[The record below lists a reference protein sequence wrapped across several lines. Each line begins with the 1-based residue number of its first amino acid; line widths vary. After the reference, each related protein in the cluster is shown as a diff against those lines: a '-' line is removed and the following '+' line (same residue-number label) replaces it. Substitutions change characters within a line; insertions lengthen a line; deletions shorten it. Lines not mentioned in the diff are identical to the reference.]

1 MKVTCLTGF
10 NFDYP
15 EYAERSLC
23 TEKTS
28 GKSTMAAKRKGGL
41 KLNAI
46 CAKLSRQVVYD
57 GSSQNAE
64 GDSDLVDNSERGS
77 LHYDEG
83 DRPESDFP
91 EGLTLTQSL
100 EEDQKRR
107 EAIEKWVNGEY
118 GEDPQ
123 CLEGVE
129 HRVLKPNHGED
140 GPPEGVYMVQPKG
153 CSDEE
158 DNAEEADTMPGSHE
172 GSYHEDSEG
181 SPRKDDSYQPTT
193 EAPPRPAPFT
203 PPGES
208 SALRDYAANTMNEF
222 LNMFGYDDQQVRDEL
237 AKKISFEKLKAATS
251 DPSSL
256 SSEEATR
263 RARFSKYEE
272 YIRKLKAGET
282 LPWPVHTKP
291 EVLNSKMTLTPEKS
305 AALIQPTLTAGSE
318 GQIFPPGMDHK
329 QSSLNP
335 APTNQ
340 SHIQNLASRASKYDY
355 FIQKLKMGESLREQN
370 GNSYKRPSKYDL
382 ENVKFLHLFKPGEG
396 NPDMGGAIAFKTGK
410 VGRPSKYDIRNI
422 QKLIPGKVDPPVL
435 PSVLPGTAGTPG
447 PPVINT
453 AAPAGVVGPPGLPMD
468 QEGHLGFNTDFMK
481 SSFSK
486 TDSITTGTVSSVKNG
501 LPPEKPATED
511 VNVYQKYIARF
522 SGSQHCGHVHC
533 AYQYR
538 EHYHCMDPEC
548 NYQRFTSKQD
558 VIRHYNMHKKR
569 DNSLQHGF
577 MRFSPLD
584 DCSVYYHGC
593 HLNGKSTHYHCM
605 QVACNKVYTSTS
617 DVMTHENF
625 HKKNAQLINDGFQR
639 FRAVEDCGTVGCQFY
654 AQKTTHFHC
663 RRPGCTFTFKN
674 KCDIEKHKSYHIKDD
689 AYAKD
694 GFKKFYKYEEC
705 KYEGCVYSKATNHFH
720 CIRQG
725 CGFTFTSTSQMTSH
739 KRKHERRHIRSS
751 GVLGLTSSFLLP
763 KEEQDESSNDD
774 LMDYSAIS
782 SKNSSLSAS
791 PTTQQ
796 SSTIPHLLPT
806 PTTTMC
812 SSQSVKP
819 TAALPPASRISTL
832 LSQAL
837 PSNVPMA
844 LALSNSALAGAS
856 NPFFPLIPRMP
867 MPLPPSAAGLI
878 SAATSVAHSMPNDSL
893 PQTSTPTGDLAAA
906 TVASTPT
913 SFAASSIM
921 EKMSA
926 SKGLISPM
934 MARLAAAALKPSGN
948 PDAGMGQAGQFN
960 PVEVKQEPAD
970 GASAASQE
978 SIQEHSLDL
987 SKKDHSAES
996 NGHPAPGN
1004 TSLLSSLMNK
1014 MNPGFFNALDLK
1026 SELEGAQ
1033 AADGSDAAQY
1043 LCRVMKRSSPEKPT
1057 ELWKTYL
1064 RRYDIDDFCEAH
1076 CDFLHKI
1083 HFHCLVEDCGAL
1095 FSTVDG
1101 AIKHANFH
1109 FRANLKVKLEPP
1121 FNESKESNDS
1131 GPNQMPAP
1139 ISMAKTPPVEVPS
1152 LAVSGGYSSS
1162 PSFQAWKQLAGSIP
1176 QLPAS
1181 MPSMPATSPLATT
1194 SLENAK
1200 PQVKPGFLQFQD
1212 NDPCLATDCK
1222 YSNKFHFHCLF
1233 GNCKYVCKTSG
1244 KAESHC
1250 LDHIN
1255 PNNNLVNVRDQ
1266 FSYYS
1271 LQCLCPNQH
1280 CEFRMRGHYHCL
1292 RPGCYFV
1299 TNITTKLP
1307 WHIKKHEKA
1316 ERRAANGFKYF
1327 TKREECGRHGCK
1339 YNQVNSHF
1347 HCIREGCQFSFLLK
1361 HQMTS
1366 HARKHMRRMLGK
1378 NFDRVPSQVVS
1389 HAHQPEEMQRMASL
1403 ASSGM
1408 VGSHHNMNPNFSNM
1422 MEDNDDYMDYT
1433 AGGSPLGLSSESS
1446 NQDRS
1451 CTSTPVGN
1459 DSSPAGPGCQVPA
1472 PATTTSA
1479 DSPPSQ
1485 SAPPPPPPS
1494 LPPPHQPALQ
1504 SQPPSLSSALL
1515 RPPLPSLPYLL
1526 SPSCLSYSLLS
1537 ASLGATRSVVM
1548 PTNTPAFSPI
1558 IPTSSSVK
1566 NDVPIV
1572 QDAAGNTISI
1582 PTATGAKK
1590 RFWIIEDMSPFGKRR
1605 KTASSRKMLDE
1616 GMMLEGFRRYDL
1628 YEDCKDTACQFSLKV
1643 THYHCTRENCGY
1655 KFCGRTHMYKHAQH
1669 HDRVDNLVLDDFK
1682 RFKSSLCCNFPDC
1695 QFSGNSTHFH
1705 CLRCGFRCT
1714 DSTKVTAHRKH
1725 HGKQDVISAAGFCQ
1739 FSSSVDCEV
1748 ADCKYK
1754 LKCSHFH
1761 CTYPECKHTVVGMS
1775 QMDSHKR
1782 KHEKQERGELPS
1794 VSPNQDGNHHHHHH
1808 HHHHHAGLAIPSMP
1822 MNLPPNSPGTPGL
1835 THNNM
1840 TMYLPSTG
1848 AVNEYEHPGS
1858 AVNLDSSLNLGTDT
1872 NSSLFFLKNAAGLG
1886 LSDSMDLSKKMHREP
1901 LSLAPGSGPIA
1912 SMGLS
1917 NPQDDTTGTSGDLE
1931 DDLSPEEE
1939 PIAEDDDDDDD
1950 EEEDE
1955 AEEDMNTDSYEDSMP
1970 EPEVDKDNGESFDA
1984 SMNHAETSQLDK
1996 EDPEAE
2002 P

>member
-1 MKVTCLTGF
+1 STMDLLSPQGFARKPAVCPWHLTGYF
-10 NFDYP
+10 FCFP
-15 EYAERSLC
+15 SRPTAERSLC
-23 TEKTS
+23 TETTS
-28 GKSTMAAKRKGGL
+28 GKPKMAAKRKGGL

-46 CAKLSRQVVYD
+46 CAKLSRQVVFD
-57 GSSQNAE
+57 SSSQNAE
-64 GDSDLVDNSERGS
+64 GEQSVAENSERGS
-77 LHYDEG
+77 SHYDDSETNF
-83 DRPESDFP
+83 RES
-91 EGLTLTQSL
+91 LSLSQSL

-118 GEDPQ
+118 GDEPPAHEGGDEQEHELQDADDEDA
-123 CLEGVE
+123 
-129 HRVLKPNHGED
+129 
-140 GPPEGVYMVQPKG
+140 PPEGVYMVQPKG

-158 DNAEEADTMPGSHE
+158 DNNGEEVVPIKYDFSTVSG
-172 GSYHEDSEG
+172 
-181 SPRKDDSYQPTT
+181 
-193 EAPPRPAPFT
+193 EA
-203 PPGES
+203 

-222 LNMFGYDDQQVRDEL
+222 LGMFGYDDHHMRDEL
-237 AKKISFEKLKAATS
+237 NKKLSFEKLKAATS

-256 SSEEATR
+256 SSEEASR

-282 LPWPVHTKP
+282 LPWPMHASPPKP
-291 EVLNSKMTLTPEKS
+291 DDLNSKVSQDKS
-305 AALIQPTLTAGSE
+305 PTMLQTSGGLPTAE
-318 GQIFPPGMDHK
+318 PQIYPTGLDHK
-329 QSSLNP
+329 QQGG
-335 APTNQ
+335 AP
-340 SHIQNLASRASKYDY
+340 LASAQPSNSSHLQSMATRASKYDF
-355 FIQKLKMGESLREQN
+355 FIQKLKMGESIQPN
-370 GNSYKRPSKYDL
+370 GNAFKRPSKYDL
-382 ENVKFLHLFKPGEG
+382 ENVKFLNLFKPGDG
-396 NPDMGGAIAFKTGK
+396 SPDMGGAIAFKTGK
-410 VGRPSKYDIRNI
+410 GGRPSKYDIRTM
-422 QKLIPGKVDPPVL
+422 QKLMPGNPEGSLMPNIL
-435 PSVLPGTAGTPG
+435 ATAPGNPGAPGT
-447 PPVINT
+447 
-453 AAPAGVVGPPGLPMD
+453 
-468 QEGHLGFNTDFMK
+468 GHISFTTSDYLK

-486 TDSITTGTVSSVKNG
+486 TDSITTGTVSSIKNG
-501 LPPEKPATED
+501 LPPDKPASDD
-511 VNVYQKYIARF
+511 VNLYQKYIARF

-605 QVACNKVYTSTS
+605 QVGCSKVYTSTS

-639 FRAVEDCGTVGCQFY
+639 FRATEDCGTVGCQFY
-654 AQKTTHFHC
+654 GQKTTHFHC

-694 GFKKFYKYEEC
+694 GFKKYYKYEEC

-720 CIRQG
+720 CIRSG

-751 GVLGLTSSFLLP
+751 GVMGLSSTFLAP
-763 KEEQDESSNDD
+763 KDEPEESSNDD
-774 LMDYSAIS
+774 LMDFSAIS

-796 SSTIPHLLPT
+796 STTVSHLMAT
-806 PTTTMC
+806 PTTVV
-812 SSQSVKP
+812 SSSSVGLTLKP
-819 TAALPPASRISTL
+819 TPALPSVGQRMSSL

-837 PSNVPMA
+837 PSNMPVA
-844 LALSNSALAGAS
+844 LSLSNSNMAAS
-856 NPFFPLIPRMP
+856 SPFYPLIPR
-867 MPLPPSAAGLI
+867 LPVQPPPHAAGLL
-878 SAATSVAHSMPNDSL
+878 SAVSSGGHSMATDSL
-893 PQTSTPTGDLAAA
+893 TQGCSTAGADGAM
-906 TVASTPT
+906 ASTPT
-913 SFAASSIM
+913 SFSTSSIM
-921 EKMSA
+921 EKISA

-934 MARLAAAALKPSGN
+934 MARLAAAALKPSNG
-948 PDAGMGQAGQFN
+948 PDAGSGQPVPVSQFHLAQ
-960 PVEVKQEPAD
+960 VKQEPAEANS
-970 GASAASQE
+970 GASQDST
-978 SIQEHSLDL
+978 QEHSLDL
-987 SKKDHSAES
+987 SKKDTSNES
-996 NGHPAPGN
+996 NGHAVPGN
-1004 TSLLSSLMNK
+1004 ASLLSSLMNK
-1014 MNPGFFNALDLK
+1014 MAQVNPALFNAMHLK
-1026 SELEGAQ
+1026 TELEGGQ
-1033 AADGSDAAQY
+1033 AGENPEVAQY
-1043 LCRVMKRSSPEKPT
+1043 LSQVLKRPQLDKPS
-1057 ELWKTYL
+1057 EIWRTYL
-1064 RRYDIDDFCEAH
+1064 RS
-1076 CDFLHKI
+1076 
-1083 HFHCLVEDCGAL
+1083 FHL
-1095 FSTVDG
+1095 
-1101 AIKHANFH
+1101 
-1109 FRANLKVKLEPP
+1109 RATLKVKSEPP
-1121 FNESKESNDS
+1121 FSEGKVS
-1131 GPNQMPAP
+1131 GEGGPLRPAAP
-1139 ISMAKTPPVEVPS
+1139 VSMANNPS
-1152 LAVSGGYSSS
+1152 VDVTHIPSSGGYSSPP
-1162 PSFQAWKQLAGSIP
+1162 PSLLAWKQLTGSIP
-1176 QLPAS
+1176 QMPAS
-1181 MPSMPATSPLATT
+1181 MPNLPANSPLATT

-1200 PQVKPGFLQFQD
+1200 PQVKPGFLQFQE

-1327 TKREECGRHGCK
+1327 TKREECGRLGCK

-1378 NFDRVPSQVVS
+1378 NFDRVPSQVLTDS
-1389 HAHQPEEMQRMASL
+1389 EA
-1403 ASSGM
+1403 
-1408 VGSHHNMNPNFSNM
+1408 
-1422 MEDNDDYMDYT
+1422 DDYVDYMGG
-1433 AGGSPLGLSSESS
+1433 GGSPLGISSESS

-1451 CTSTPVGN
+1451 CTSTPVGH
-1459 DSSPAGPGCQVPA
+1459 DGSP
-1472 PATTTSA
+1472 
-1479 DSPPSQ
+1479 
-1485 SAPPPPPPS
+1485 
-1494 LPPPHQPALQ
+1494 
-1504 SQPPSLSSALL
+1504 
-1515 RPPLPSLPYLL
+1515 
-1526 SPSCLSYSLLS
+1526 
-1537 ASLGATRSVVM
+1537 
-1548 PTNTPAFSPI
+1548 
-1558 IPTSSSVK
+1558 
-1566 NDVPIV
+1566 
-1572 QDAAGNTISI
+1572 AGNTISI
-1582 PTATGAKK
+1582 PTAAGAKK

-1628 YEDCKDTACQFSLKV
+1628 YENCKDSGCQFSLKV

-1682 RFKSSLCCNFPDC
+1682 RFKSTLSCNFLDC

-1748 ADCKYK
+1748 PDCKYK

-1761 CTYPECKHTVVGMS
+1761 CTFPECKHTVVGMS

-1794 VSPNQDGNHHHHHH
+1794 VSP
-1808 HHHHHAGLAIPSMP
+1808 
-1822 MNLPPNSPGTPGL
+1822 
-1835 THNNM
+1835 
-1840 TMYLPSTG
+1840 
-1848 AVNEYEHPGS
+1848 
-1858 AVNLDSSLNLGTDT
+1858 
-1872 NSSLFFLKNAAGLG
+1872 K
-1886 LSDSMDLSKKMHREP
+1886 
-1901 LSLAPGSGPIA
+1901 
-1912 SMGLS
+1912 
-1917 NPQDDTTGTSGDLE
+1917 
-1931 DDLSPEEE
+1931 
-1939 PIAEDDDDDDD
+1939 
-1950 EEEDE
+1950 
-1955 AEEDMNTDSYEDSMP
+1955 
-1970 EPEVDKDNGESFDA
+1970 
-1984 SMNHAETSQLDK
+1984 
-1996 EDPEAE
+1996 PEAGIMMCVDGF
-2002 P
+2002 PPAIV

>member
-1 MKVTCLTGF
+1 FSLFFFFPTT
-10 NFDYP
+10 
-15 EYAERSLC
+15 SLC
-23 TEKTS
+23 TETTS
-28 GKSTMAAKRKGGL
+28 GKPKMAAKRKGGL

-46 CAKLSRQVVYD
+46 CAKLSRQVVFD
-57 GSSQNAE
+57 SSSQNAE
-64 GDSDLVDNSERGS
+64 GDQSVADNSERGS
-77 LHYDEG
+77 SHYDDNETNF
-83 DRPESDFP
+83 PES
-91 EGLTLTQSL
+91 LSLNQSL

-118 GEDPQ
+118 GDEPPAPDDDQ
-123 CLEGVE
+123 EQE
-129 HRVLKPNHGED
+129 LKVSNDED

-158 DNAEEADTMPGSHE
+158 DNGEEAEPAAGSQD
-172 GSYHEDSEG
+172 GSYPEDKEAEDRPS
-181 SPRKDDSYQPTT
+181 KDDIFSCCLCAG
-193 EAPPRPAPFT
+193 EA
-203 PPGES
+203 

-222 LNMFGYDDQQVRDEL
+222 LGMFGYDDQQVRDEL
-237 AKKISFEKLKAATS
+237 TKKISFEKLKAATS

-256 SSEEATR
+256 SSEEASR

-282 LPWPVHTKP
+282 LPWPMHASPPKP
-291 EVLNSKMTLTPEKS
+291 DDLNSKLAQDKS
-305 AALIQPTLTAGSE
+305 ATILQTSGCLPGAEA
-318 GQIFPPGMDHK
+318 QIYPSSLDHK
-329 QSSLNP
+329 QPVAPQLGNSQPANP
-335 APTNQ
+335 
-340 SHIQNLASRASKYDY
+340 SHMQNMARASKYDF
-355 FIQKLKMGESLREQN
+355 FIQKLKMGESLQQQN
-370 GNSYKRPSKYDL
+370 GNAYKRPSKYDL
-382 ENVKFLHLFKPGEG
+382 ENIKFLLPFKPGEG
-396 NPDMGGAIAFKTGK
+396 NPDMGGSIAFKTGK
-410 VGRPSKYDIRNI
+410 VGRPSKYDIRTI
-422 QKLIPGKVDPPVL
+422 PKLMPGNPEASLV
-435 PSVLPGTAGTPG
+435 PSVLPTPPG
-447 PPVINT
+447 NP
-453 AAPAGVVGPPGLPMD
+453 AAPGVPAVGAPGASIA
-468 QEGHLGFNTDFMK
+468 FNASDYLK

-501 LPPEKPATED
+501 LPPDKPASD
-511 VNVYQKYIARF
+511 DINLYQKYIARF

-538 EHYHCMDPEC
+538 EHYHCMDPDC

-605 QVACNKVYTSTS
+605 QVGCSKVYTSTS

-639 FRAVEDCGTVGCQFY
+639 FRATEDCGTVGCQFY
-654 AQKTTHFHC
+654 GQKTTHFHC

-720 CIRQG
+720 CIRSG

-751 GVLGLTSSFLLP
+751 GVMGLSSTYLAP
-763 KEEQDESSNDD
+763 KDEPEESSNDD
-774 LMDYSAIS
+774 LMDFSAIS

-796 SSTIPHLLPT
+796 STTVPHLLST
-806 PTTTMC
+806 PTTAV
-812 SSQSVKP
+812 SSSSTSGHGLKP
-819 TAALPPASRISTL
+819 TPSLPSAGQRMSTL
-832 LSQAL
+832 LSQTL
-837 PSNVPMA
+837 PSNIPVA
-844 LALSNSALAGAS
+844 LALSNSTLATS
-856 NPFFPLIPRMP
+856 NPFFPLMSRL
-867 MPLPPSAAGLI
+867 PLQPPPQAAGLI
-878 SAATSVAHSMPNDSL
+878 SAVSSGAHSMPTDSL
-893 PQTSTPTGDLAAA
+893 TQGCSTVGADGAMP
-906 TVASTPT
+906 STPT
-913 SFAASSIM
+913 SFATSSIM
-921 EKMSA
+921 EKISA

-934 MARLAAAALKPSGN
+934 MARLAAAALKPSCS
-948 PDAGMGQAGQFN
+948 PDIGHN
-960 PVEVKQEPAD
+960 
-970 GASAASQE
+970 
-978 SIQEHSLDL
+978 
-987 SKKDHSAES
+987 ES
-996 NGHPAPGN
+996 NGHPVPGN

-1014 MNPGFFNALDLK
+1014 MSQVNPALFNAMNLKTELEAGEGGDTSEAAHYLSKVLKRPLAEKATEIWRTYLRSFHLRATLKVK
-1026 SELEGAQ
+1026 SEPSFGEGKDSGEGAQ
-1033 AADGSDAAQY
+1033 LQP
-1043 LCRVMKRSSPEKPT
+1043 V
-1057 ELWKTYL
+1057 
-1064 RRYDIDDFCEAH
+1064 
-1076 CDFLHKI
+1076 
-1083 HFHCLVEDCGAL
+1083 
-1095 FSTVDG
+1095 
-1101 AIKHANFH
+1101 
-1109 FRANLKVKLEPP
+1109 
-1121 FNESKESNDS
+1121 
-1131 GPNQMPAP
+1131 AP
-1139 ISMAKTPPVEVPS
+1139 VSMANNPS
-1152 LAVSGGYSSS
+1152 MDVAHLSSSGGYSSPP
-1162 PSFQAWKQLAGSIP
+1162 PSLLAWKQLTGSIP
-1176 QLPAS
+1176 QMPAS
-1181 MPSMPATSPLATT
+1181 MPNLPSSSPLATT

-1200 PQVKPGFLQFQD
+1200 PQVKPGFLQFQE

-1292 RPGCYFV
+1292 RPGCFFV

-1327 TKREECGRHGCK
+1327 TKREECGRLGCK

-1378 NFDRVPSQVVS
+1378 NFDRVPSQ
-1389 HAHQPEEMQRMASL
+1389 PGI
-1403 ASSGM
+1403 SS
-1408 VGSHHNMNPNFSNM
+1408 NFSNITD
-1422 MEDNDDYMDYT
+1422 ENDDYMEYMGE
-1433 AGGSPLGLSSESS
+1433 GGSPLGLSSESS

-1451 CTSTPVGN
+1451 CTSTPVGI
-1459 DSSPAGPGCQVPA
+1459 DSSP
-1472 PATTTSA
+1472 
-1479 DSPPSQ
+1479 
-1485 SAPPPPPPS
+1485 
-1494 LPPPHQPALQ
+1494 
-1504 SQPPSLSSALL
+1504 
-1515 RPPLPSLPYLL
+1515 
-1526 SPSCLSYSLLS
+1526 
-1537 ASLGATRSVVM
+1537 
-1548 PTNTPAFSPI
+1548 
-1558 IPTSSSVK
+1558 
-1566 NDVPIV
+1566 
-1572 QDAAGNTISI
+1572 AGNTISI

-1616 GMMLEGFRRYDL
+1616 GMMLDGFRRYDL
-1628 YEDCKDTACQFSLKV
+1628 YENCKDSSCQFSLKV

-1682 RFKSSLCCNFPDC
+1682 RFKSSLSCNFPDC

-1748 ADCKYK
+1748 PDCKYK

-1761 CTYPECKHTVVGMS
+1761 CTFPECKHTVVGMS

-1782 KHEKQERGELPS
+1782 KHEKQERGEIPS
-1794 VSPNQDGNHHHHHH
+1794 VSPKFVYP
-1808 HHHHHAGLAIPSMP
+1808 GLAACLFP
-1822 MNLPPNSPGTPGL
+1822 NPP
-1835 THNNM
+1835 
-1840 TMYLPSTG
+1840 
-1848 AVNEYEHPGS
+1848 AIDNEGE
-1858 AVNLDSSLNLGTDT
+1858 LGE
-1872 NSSLFFLKNAAGLG
+1872 KN
-1886 LSDSMDLSKKMHREP
+1886 
-1901 LSLAPGSGPIA
+1901 
-1912 SMGLS
+1912 
-1917 NPQDDTTGTSGDLE
+1917 TS
-1931 DDLSPEEE
+1931 
-1939 PIAEDDDDDDD
+1939 
-1950 EEEDE
+1950 
-1955 AEEDMNTDSYEDSMP
+1955 
-1970 EPEVDKDNGESFDA
+1970 
-1984 SMNHAETSQLDK
+1984 
-1996 EDPEAE
+1996 
-2002 P
+2002 

>member
-1 MKVTCLTGF
+1 
-10 NFDYP
+10 
-15 EYAERSLC
+15 
-23 TEKTS
+23 
-28 GKSTMAAKRKGGL
+28 MAAKRKGGL

-57 GSSQNAE
+57 SSSQNAE
-64 GDSDLVDNSERGS
+64 GDQSVAENSERGS
-77 LHYDEG
+77 SHYDDNETSF
-83 DRPESDFP
+83 PES
-91 EGLTLTQSL
+91 LSLSQSL

-118 GEDPQ
+118 GEEPPLAD
-123 CLEGVE
+123 CEDEEAAHKVS
-129 HRVLKPNHGED
+129 NDED

-153 CSDEE
+153 CSDDE
-158 DNAEEADTMPGSHE
+158 DNAEEAEQHTGSQD
-172 GSYHEDSEG
+172 GSYHDDKDTEDRPSKDKAYMQASEG
-181 SPRKDDSYQPTT
+181 QS
-193 EAPPRPAPFT
+193 RPVPFSA
-203 PPGES
+203 PGES
-208 SALRDYAANTMNEF
+208 SVLRDYAANTMNEF
-222 LNMFGYDDQQVRDEL
+222 LGMFGYDDQQVRDEL
-237 AKKISFEKLKAATS
+237 TKKISFEKLKASTS

-256 SSEEATR
+256 SSEEASR

-282 LPWPVHTKP
+282 LPWPMHVSPPKP
-291 EVLNSKMTLTPEKS
+291 KPDDLNAKLAQDKSTVLHQSSGSL
-305 AALIQPTLTAGSE
+305 AGAE
-318 GQIFPPGMDHK
+318 APIFPSSRDHK
-329 QSSLNP
+329 SPGGPQLGSTQPANP
-335 APTNQ
+335 SHHLPNMAPRT
-340 SHIQNLASRASKYDY
+340 SKYDF
-355 FIQKLKMGESLREQN
+355 FIQKLKRGESLQQQN
-370 GNSYKRPSKYDL
+370 GNAYKRPSKYDL

-396 NPDMGGAIAFKTGK
+396 NPDMGGAIAFKTVKG
-410 VGRPSKYDIRNI
+410 GRPSKYDIRTI
-422 QKLIPGKVDPPVL
+422 QKLMPGNPEASLMPNVL
-435 PSVLPGTAGTPG
+435 ASVPGNPGTPG
-447 PPVINT
+447 VPTAGASGAAIAPGLTMDQTGHISFNT
-453 AAPAGVVGPPGLPMD
+453 AEYL
-468 QEGHLGFNTDFMK
+468 K

-486 TDSITTGTVSSVKNG
+486 TDSITSGTVSSVKNG
-501 LPPEKPATED
+501 LPPDKPASDD

-548 NYQRFTSKQD
+548 NYQVSRFTSKQD

-605 QVACNKVYTSTS
+605 QVGCSKVYTSTS

-639 FRAVEDCGTVGCQFY
+639 FRATEDCGTVGCQFY
-654 AQKTTHFHC
+654 GQKTTHFHC

-720 CIRQG
+720 CIRSG

-751 GVLGLTSSFLLP
+751 GVLGLPSAFLP
-763 KEEQDESSNDD
+763 TKDEPEESSNDD
-774 LMDYSAIS
+774 LVDFSAIS

-791 PTTQQ
+791 PTTQ
-796 SSTIPHLLPT
+796 STTAPHLMVT
-806 PTTTMC
+806 PTTAVSSSPSSHNLKPNPTM
-812 SSQSVKP
+812 
-819 TAALPPASRISTL
+819 ASAGQRMNSL

-837 PSNVPMA
+837 PSNMPVA
-844 LALSNSALAGAS
+844 LALSNSALAAS
-856 NPFFPLIPRMP
+856 NPFFPLMPR
-867 MPLPPSAAGLI
+867 LPPPPPAASLI
-878 SAATSVAHSMPNDSL
+878 SAVSSAAHSMPTDTLS
-893 PQTSTPTGDLAAA
+893 QGYTTSGADGAM
-906 TVASTPT
+906 ASTPT
-913 SFAASSIM
+913 SFATSSIM
-921 EKMSA
+921 EKISA
-926 SKGLISPM
+926 SKGVISPM
-934 MARLAAAALKPSGN
+934 MARLAAAALKPNNSETGN
-948 PDAGMGQAGQFN
+948 GHSASAGQFN
-960 PVEVKQEPAD
+960 LVQVKQEPVDSAS
-970 GASAASQE
+970 GASQDSA
-978 SIQEHSLDL
+978 QEHSLDL
-987 SKKDHSAES
+987 SKKDHSNES
-996 NGHPAPGN
+996 NGHPVPGN

-1014 MNPGFFNALDLK
+1014 MSQVNPALFSAMTMK
-1026 SELEGAQ
+1026 SELECGQ
-1033 AADGSDAAQY
+1033 GHDGSEAGQY
-1043 LCRVMKRSSPEKPT
+1043 LTQVLKRSLHDRPNEI
-1057 ELWKTYL
+1057 WRTYL
-1064 RRYDIDDFCEAH
+1064 RRFDTDDFCESH
-1076 CDFLHKI
+1076 CDFLRKV

-1109 FRANLKVKLEPP
+1109 LRATLKVKSEAP
-1121 FNESKESNDS
+1121 FSDGKESGD
-1131 GPNQMPAP
+1131 GDPLQPAAP
-1139 ISMAKTPPVEVPS
+1139 VSMANNSSVDVAHLS
-1152 LAVSGGYSSS
+1152 SSGGYSSPP
-1162 PSFQAWKQLAGSIP
+1162 PSLLAWKQLTGSIP
-1176 QLPAS
+1176 QMPAS
-1181 MPSMPATSPLATT
+1181 MPNLPNSPLATT
-1194 SLENAK
+1194 SLENSK
-1200 PQVKPGFLQFQD
+1200 PQVKPGFLQFQE

-1255 PNNNLVNVRDQ
+1255 PNNNLINVRDQ

-1307 WHIKKHEKA
+1307 WHVKKHEKA

-1327 TKREECGRHGCK
+1327 TKREECGRMGCK

-1378 NFDRVPSQVVS
+1378 NFDRVPSQVMPLGHRADDMQHPSSLVS
-1389 HAHQPEEMQRMASL
+1389 GPVPSQTSLTAS
-1403 ASSGM
+1403 
-1408 VGSHHNMNPNFSNM
+1408 FSNTS
-1422 MEDNDDYMDYT
+1422 MEETDDYIDYT
-1433 AGGSPLGLSSESS
+1433 GGSPLGLSSESS

-1459 DSSPAGPGCQVPA
+1459 DASP
-1472 PATTTSA
+1472 
-1479 DSPPSQ
+1479 
-1485 SAPPPPPPS
+1485 
-1494 LPPPHQPALQ
+1494 
-1504 SQPPSLSSALL
+1504 
-1515 RPPLPSLPYLL
+1515 
-1526 SPSCLSYSLLS
+1526 
-1537 ASLGATRSVVM
+1537 
-1548 PTNTPAFSPI
+1548 
-1558 IPTSSSVK
+1558 
-1566 NDVPIV
+1566 
-1572 QDAAGNTISI
+1572 AGNTISI

-1628 YEDCKDTACQFSLKV
+1628 YENCKDPNCQFSLKV

-1682 RFKSSLCCNFPDC
+1682 RFKSSLICNFPDC

-1739 FSSSVDCEV
+1739 FSSSADCEV
-1748 ADCKYK
+1748 PDCKYK

-1761 CTYPECKHTVVGMS
+1761 CTFPECKHTVVGMS

-1794 VSPNQDGNHHHHHH
+1794 VSPKQDTHH
-1808 HHHHHAGLAIPSMP
+1808 L
-1822 MNLPPNSPGTPGL
+1822 
-1835 THNNM
+1835 
-1840 TMYLPSTG
+1840 TG
-1848 AVNEYEHPGS
+1848 AVS
-1858 AVNLDSSLNLGTDT
+1858 AVTPISMGISHMNNSTSSVLYPGGAMGPEYSHPYPPSSLAMDTSLDSSLNLTDT
-1872 NSSLFFLKNAAGLG
+1872 SSSLFFLKNATGLG
-1886 LSDSMDLSKKMHREP
+1886 LNDSLDLSKKILLDTAHPNHNAMPRG
-1901 LSLAPGSGPIA
+1901 LGSG
-1912 SMGLS
+1912 
-1917 NPQDDTTGTSGDLE
+1917 QDDTTGTSGEAE

-1939 PIAEDDDDDDD
+1939 AHAG

-1955 AEEDMNTDSYEDSMP
+1955 EDEEEEDLNTDSNDDSMA
-1970 EPEVDKDNGESFDA
+1970 EPDGEKDNSEGLGA
-1984 SMNHAETSQLDK
+1984 SINHTDTSQL
-1996 EDPEAE
+1996 ENHHADP
-2002 P
+2002 

>member
-1 MKVTCLTGF
+1 
-10 NFDYP
+10 
-15 EYAERSLC
+15 
-23 TEKTS
+23 
-28 GKSTMAAKRKGGL
+28 MAAKRKGGL

-77 LHYDEG
+77 LLYDEN
-83 DRPESDFP
+83 DRPECDFP
-91 EGLTLTQSL
+91 EGLSLAQSL

-118 GEDPQ
+118 ADDP
-123 CLEGVE
+123 LSFDGVE
-129 HRVLKPNHGED
+129 HRPLKPNNGD
-140 GPPEGVYMVQPKG
+140 DTPPEGVYMVQPKG
-153 CSDEE
+153 CSDDE

-172 GSYHEDSEG
+172 GSYQEDRDSEG
-181 SPRKDDSYQPTT
+181 SPRKDDSYQPTL
-193 EAPPRPAPFT
+193 EAPPRQPPFT
-203 PPGES
+203 SPGEA

-282 LPWPVHTKP
+282 LPWPVLTKP
-291 EVLNSKMTLTPEKS
+291 EVLQNSKLTLTPEKN
-305 AALIQPTLTAGSE
+305 AALIQPSLSGSD
-318 GQIFPPGMDHK
+318 GQIFPPGMEHK
-329 QSSLNP
+329 QTSLNP
-335 APTNQ
+335 APTNP
-340 SHIQNLASRASKYDY
+340 SHIQNLASRSSKYDY

-422 QKLIPGKVDPPVL
+422 QKLIPGKVESPMM
-435 PSVLPGTAGTPG
+435 PSVLPVTAGTPG
-447 PPVINT
+447 TPVINN

-468 QEGHLGFNTDFMK
+468 QDGPLGFNTDYMK

-511 VNVYQKYIARF
+511 INVYQKYIARF

-605 QVACNKVYTSTS
+605 QVGCNKVYTSTS

-705 KYEGCVYSKATNHFH
+705 KYDGCVYSKATNHFH

-751 GVLGLTSSFLLP
+751 GVLGLTSSFLMP
-763 KEEQDESSNDD
+763 KEEQEESSNDD

-796 SSTIPHLLPT
+796 SSTIPQLLPT
-806 PTTTMC
+806 PTTTM
-812 SSQSVKP
+812 SSSHSVKP
-819 TAALPPASRISTL
+819 TPALPPASRISTL

-844 LALSNSALAGAS
+844 LALSNSPLAGAS
-856 NPFFPLIPRMP
+856 NPFFPLIPRMS
-867 MPLPPSAAGLI
+867 MPLASSPAGLI
-878 SAATSVAHSMPNDSL
+878 SAATSVAHSMPSDSL
-893 PQTSTPTGDLAAA
+893 PQTSTPNGDPASA

-934 MARLAAAALKPSGN
+934 MARLAAAALKPSSN
-948 PDAGMGQAGQFN
+948 PDVGMGQPAQAGQFN
-960 PVEVKQEPAD
+960 PVEVKQEPVD
-970 GASAASQE
+970 GASSGQN
-978 SIQEHSLDL
+978 SIQEQSLDL

-1014 MNPGFFNALDLK
+1014 MNPGFFRALDLK
-1026 SELEGAQ
+1026 LEMEGAQ
-1033 AADGSDAAQY
+1033 TGDGLDAAQY
-1043 LCRVMKRSSPEKPT
+1043 LNSVMKRSSPDRQP
-1057 ELWKTYL
+1057 ELWRTYL
-1064 RRYDIDDFCEAH
+1064 R
-1076 CDFLHKI
+1076 
-1083 HFHCLVEDCGAL
+1083 
-1095 FSTVDG
+1095 
-1101 AIKHANFH
+1101 
-1109 FRANLKVKLEPP
+1109 RANLKVKSEPP
-1121 FNESKESNDS
+1121 FGDGKESSDG
-1131 GPNQMPAP
+1131 GPNQMPGP
-1139 ISMAKTPPVEVPS
+1139 ISIAKTPPVEVPS
-1152 LAVSGGYSSS
+1152 LPLSGGYSSS
-1162 PSFQAWKQLAGSIP
+1162 PSLQAWKQLAGSIP
-1176 QLPAS
+1176 HLPAS

-1255 PNNNLVNVRDQ
+1255 PSNNLVNVRDQ

-1292 RPGCYFV
+1292 RPGCFFV

-1307 WHIKKHEKA
+1307 WHVKKHEKA

-1327 TKREECGRHGCK
+1327 TKREECGRLGCK

-1378 NFDRVPSQVVS
+1378 NFDRVPSQLVS
-1389 HAHQPEEMQRMASL
+1389 RSNHSEEMQRMAGL
-1403 ASSGM
+1403 ASPGM
-1408 VGSHHNMNPNFSNM
+1408 VGNHPNLTPNFSSM
-1422 MEDNDDYMDYT
+1422 MEENDDYMDYT
-1433 AGGSPLGLSSESS
+1433 GGGSPLGLSSESS

-1459 DSSPAGPGCQVPA
+1459 DSSPSGPGSQVPA
-1472 PATTTSA
+1472 LATTTSA
-1479 DSPPSQ
+1479 DSPPSSQ
-1485 SAPPPPPPS
+1485 SA
-1494 LPPPHQPALQ
+1494 LPPPHQPAFQ

-1548 PTNTPAFSPI
+1548 PTNTPTFSPT
-1558 IPTSSSVK
+1558 IPTSTSVK

-1572 QDAAGNTISI
+1572 QDAAGNTISM
-1582 PTATGAKK
+1582 PTATGSKK

-1739 FSSSVDCEV
+1739 FSSSADCEV

-1808 HHHHHAGLAIPSMP
+1808 ASLAVPSMP
-1822 MNLPPNSPGTPGL
+1822 MNLPPTSQAAPGMI
-1835 THNNM
+1835 HNNM
-1840 TMYLPSTG
+1840 YLASG
-1848 AVNEYEHPGS
+1848 AINNYEHHGS
-1858 AVNLDSSLNLGTDT
+1858 AVNLDNSLNLGTDS
-1872 NSSLFFLKNAAGLG
+1872 NSALFFLKNAAGLG
-1886 LSDSMDLSKKMHREP
+1886 LNDSMDLSKKILRAP
-1901 LSLAPGSGPIA
+1901 LTTASSPVT
-1912 SMGLS
+1912 SMGLT
-1917 NPQDDTTGTSGDLE
+1917 NPQDDTTGTSGDLD

-1939 PIAEDDDDDDD
+1939 PIAEEDDDDDDD
-1950 EEEDE
+1950 DVD
-1955 AEEDMNTDSYEDSMP
+1955 EDMNTDSYEDDSLP
-1970 EPEVDKDNGESFDA
+1970 DAEDKDNGESFDA
-1984 SMNHAETSQLDK
+1984 SMNHAETSPLDQ
-1996 EDPEAE
+1996 EPEAE

>member
-46 CAKLSRQVVYD
+46 CAKLSKQVVYD

-91 EGLTLTQSL
+91 EGLTLGQSL

-118 GEDPQ
+118 ADDPQ
-123 CLEGVE
+123 SLDGGE
-129 HRVLKPNHGED
+129 HRGLKPNNGD
-140 GPPEGVYMVQPKG
+140 DCPPEGVYMVQPKG

-172 GSYHEDSEG
+172 GSYHEDRDSEG
-181 SPRKDDSYQPTT
+181 SPHKDDSYQPTT
-193 EAPPRPAPFT
+193 EAPPRQAPFSS
-203 PPGES
+203 PGEA

-222 LNMFGYDDQQVRDEL
+222 LHMFGYDDKQGRDEL
-237 AKKISFEKLKAATS
+237 ARKISFEKLKAATS

-282 LPWPVHTKP
+282 LPWPMHTKP
-291 EVLNSKMTLTPEKS
+291 EELNSKMEKNT
-305 AALIQPTLTAGSE
+305 ALIQPALTGSE

-335 APTNQ
+335 APTNP

-355 FIQKLKMGESLREQN
+355 FIQKLKMGESLRQQN

-422 QKLIPGKVDPPVL
+422 QKLIPGKVDPPMM
-435 PSVLPGTAGTPG
+435 PSVLPATAGTPG
-447 PPVINT
+447 TPVINT
-453 AAPAGVVGPPGLPMD
+453 AAPAGVVGPPGTVD
-468 QEGHLGFNTDFMK
+468 QAGHLGFNTDHMK

-605 QVACNKVYTSTS
+605 QVGCNKVYTSTS

-639 FRAVEDCGTVGCQFY
+639 FRATEDCGTVGCQFY
-654 AQKTTHFHC
+654 GQKTTHFHC

-751 GVLGLTSSFLLP
+751 GVLGLTSPFLLP
-763 KEEQDESSNDD
+763 KEELEESSNDD

-796 SSTIPHLLPT
+796 SSTMPHMLPT
-806 PTTTMC
+806 PTTTM
-812 SSQSVKP
+812 SSSHSVKP
-819 TAALPPASRISTL
+819 TTALPPASRISTL

-867 MPLPPSAAGLI
+867 MSLTPSTAGLI
-878 SAATSVAHSMPNDSL
+878 SAATSGGHSMPSDSL
-893 PQTSTPTGDLAAA
+893 PQTSTPTGDPAAA

-934 MARLAAAALKPSGN
+934 MARLAAAALKPSSN
-948 PDAGMGQAGQFN
+948 LDAGMGQPAQAGRFN
-960 PVEVKQEPAD
+960 PVEVKQEPVD
-970 GASAASQE
+970 GAPSASQE

-996 NGHPAPGN
+996 NGHPVLGN

-1014 MNPGFFNALDLK
+1014 MNPGFFSALDLK

-1033 AADGSDAAQY
+1033 AADGSDAAHY
-1043 LCRVMKRSSPEKPT
+1043 LSRVMKRSDPEKHT
-1057 ELWKTYL
+1057 EQWRTYL
-1064 RRYDIDDFCEAH
+1064 RRYDTDDFCEAQ

-1109 FRANLKVKLEPP
+1109 FRANLKVKSEPP
-1121 FNESKESNDS
+1121 LNESKESNDS
-1131 GPNQMPAP
+1131 APNQMAVP
-1139 ISMAKTPPVEVPS
+1139 ISMAKTPPMEVPS
-1152 LAVSGGYSSS
+1152 LAASGGYSSS
-1162 PSFQAWKQLAGSIP
+1162 PSLQAWKQLAGSIP

-1200 PQVKPGFLQFQD
+1200 PQVKPGFLQFQE

-1292 RPGCYFV
+1292 RPGCFFV

-1307 WHIKKHEKA
+1307 WHVKKHEKA

-1327 TKREECGRHGCK
+1327 TKREECGRLGCK

-1378 NFDRVPSQVVS
+1378 NFDRVPSQMVS
-1389 HAHQPEEMQRMASL
+1389 HGNRPEEMQHMASL
-1403 ASSGM
+1403 ASSGV
-1408 VGSHHNMNPNFSNM
+1408 VGSHPSLTPNFSSM
-1422 MEDNDDYMDYT
+1422 MDENDDYMDYT
-1433 AGGSPLGLSSESS
+1433 GGGSPLGLSSESS

-1459 DSSPAGPGCQVPA
+1459 DSSP
-1472 PATTTSA
+1472 
-1479 DSPPSQ
+1479 
-1485 SAPPPPPPS
+1485 
-1494 LPPPHQPALQ
+1494 
-1504 SQPPSLSSALL
+1504 
-1515 RPPLPSLPYLL
+1515 
-1526 SPSCLSYSLLS
+1526 
-1537 ASLGATRSVVM
+1537 
-1548 PTNTPAFSPI
+1548 
-1558 IPTSSSVK
+1558 
-1566 NDVPIV
+1566 
-1572 QDAAGNTISI
+1572 AGNTISI

-1628 YEDCKDTACQFSLKV
+1628 YEDCKDTGCQFSLKV

-1794 VSPNQDGNHHHHHH
+1794 VSPNQDGNHHHHH
-1808 HHHHHAGLAIPSMP
+1808 AGLAVPPMP
-1822 MNLPPNSPGTPGL
+1822 MNMPPTSPGTPGL
-1835 THNNM
+1835 THKNM
-1840 TMYLPSTG
+1840 AMYLHSAG
-1848 AVNEYEHPGS
+1848 ATSEYEHPG
-1858 AVNLDSSLNLGTDT
+1858 LDSSLNLGTDT

-1886 LSDSMDLSKKMHREP
+1886 LSDSMDLSKKMYREP
-1901 LSLAPGSGPIA
+1901 LSLATSSGPAA

-1917 NPQDDTTGTSGDLE
+1917 HPQDDTTGTSGDPE
-1931 DDLSPEEE
+1931 DDLSAEEE
-1939 PIAEDDDDDDD
+1939 PIAEEDDDDDDD
-1950 EEEDE
+1950 EE
-1955 AEEDMNTDSYEDSMP
+1955 EEDMNTDSYEDSMP
-1970 EPEVDKDNGESFDA
+1970 EPEVEKDNGESFDA

-1996 EDPEAE
+1996 EEPEAE

>member
-1 MKVTCLTGF
+1 MKVTCLRGF
-10 NFDYP
+10 KIDFP

-23 TEKTS
+23 TEPTS
-28 GKSTMAAKRKGGL
+28 GKPKMAAKRKGGL

-46 CAKLSRQVVYD
+46 CAKLSRQ
-57 GSSQNAE
+57 NAE
-64 GDSDLVDNSERGS
+64 GDQSVAENSERGS
-77 LHYDEG
+77 SHYDDNETNF
-83 DRPESDFP
+83 PES
-91 EGLTLTQSL
+91 LSLSQSL

-118 GEDPQ
+118 GEEPLGD
-123 CLEGVE
+123 CDDEESSL
-129 HRVLKPNHGED
+129 RVSNDED
-140 GPPEGVYMVQPKG
+140 CPPEGVYMVQPKG
-153 CSDEE
+153 CSDDE
-158 DNAEEADTMPGSHE
+158 DNAEEAEPLAGSQ
-172 GSYHEDSEG
+172 
-181 SPRKDDSYQPTT
+181 DDSYHDDKDT
-193 EAPPRPAPFT
+193 ESRPPKDTSYMPSEGQSRPQFSSS
-203 PPGES
+203 GETA
-208 SALRDYAANTMNEF
+208 ALQDYAANTMNEF
-222 LNMFGYDDQQVRDEL
+222 LGMFGYDDQQVRDEL
-237 AKKISFEKLKAATS
+237 TKKISFEKLKASTS

-256 SSEEATR
+256 SSEEASR

-272 YIRKLKAGET
+272 YIRKLKAGES
-282 LPWPVHTKP
+282 PWPLHASPPKPDDLNTK
-291 EVLNSKMTLTPEKS
+291 MAQDKS
-305 AALIQPTLTAGSE
+305 ALLQGSGLPGAE
-318 GQIFPPGMDHK
+318 AQIFPSSLDHK
-329 QSSLNP
+329 PRGGPQASQPP
-335 APTNQ
+335 APSLHMSNM
-340 SHIQNLASRASKYDY
+340 ASRSSKYDF
-355 FIQKLKMGESLREQN
+355 FIQKLKRGESLQPQN
-370 GNSYKRPSKYDL
+370 GNAYKRPSKYDL
-382 ENVKFLHLFKPGEG
+382 ENVKYLQLFKPGDG
-396 NPDMGGAIAFKTGK
+396 NPDMGGAIAFKTVKG
-410 VGRPSKYDIRNI
+410 GRSSKYDIRTI
-422 QKLIPGKVDPPVL
+422 QKLMPGNPEASLMPNVL
-435 PSVLPGTAGTPG
+435 ASVPGNPGTPG
-447 PPVINT
+447 VPT
-453 AAPAGVVGPPGLPMD
+453 AGAAGAIAPGLTMD
-468 QEGHLGFNTDFMK
+468 QSGHLSFSTAEYLK

-486 TDSITTGTVSSVKNG
+486 TDSITSGTVSSVKNG
-501 LPPEKPATED
+501 LPPDKPTGDD

-548 NYQRFTSKQD
+548 NYQVSRFTSKQD

-605 QVACNKVYTSTS
+605 QVGCSKVYTSTS

-639 FRAVEDCGTVGCQFY
+639 FRATEDCGTVGCQFY
-654 AQKTTHFHC
+654 GQKTTHFHC

-720 CIRQG
+720 CIRSG

-751 GVLGLTSSFLLP
+751 GVLGLSSSSFMAP
-763 KEEQDESSNDD
+763 KDEPEESSNDD
-774 LMDYSAIS
+774 LVDFSTIS

-791 PTTQQ
+791 PTTQ
-796 SSTIPHLLPT
+796 STTASHLMAT
-806 PTTTMC
+806 PTTSV
-812 SSQSVKP
+812 SSSPSSHTLKSTP
-819 TAALPPASRISTL
+819 NMAAGAGQRMSNL
-832 LSQAL
+832 LSQTL
-837 PSNVPMA
+837 PSNMPVA
-844 LALSNSALAGAS
+844 LALSSSALAAP
-856 NPFFPLIPRMP
+856 NPFFPLMPRL
-867 MPLPPSAAGLI
+867 PLQPPPPSAASLI
-878 SAATSVAHSMPNDSL
+878 SAVSSGALSMTSDSL
-893 PQTSTPTGDLAAA
+893 SQGYSSAGADGAM
-906 TVASTPT
+906 ASTPT
-913 SFAASSIM
+913 SYATSSIM
-921 EKMSA
+921 EKISA
-926 SKGLISPM
+926 SKGVISPM
-934 MARLAAAALKPSGN
+934 MARLAAAALKPNNSETGNGQPPSGQYN
-948 PDAGMGQAGQFN
+948 LVQ
-960 PVEVKQEPAD
+960 VKQEPMESGSVGSQD
-970 GASAASQE
+970 SA
-978 SIQEHSLDL
+978 QEHSLDL
-987 SKKDHSAES
+987 SKKDHSNES
-996 NGHPAPGN
+996 NGHAVPGN

-1014 MNPGFFNALDLK
+1014 MTHVNPSLFNAMNIK
-1026 SELEGAQ
+1026 SEM
-1033 AADGSDAAQY
+1033 DGNHGGDHAEAGHY
-1043 LCRVMKRSSPEKPT
+1043 LNQVLKRSLPEKPN
-1057 ELWKTYL
+1057 EIWRTYL
-1064 RRYDIDDFCEAH
+1064 RRFDTDDFCEAH
-1076 CDFLHKI
+1076 CDFLQKV

-1109 FRANLKVKLEPP
+1109 LRATLKVKSEGSYS
-1121 FNESKESNDS
+1121 EKES
-1131 GPNQMPAP
+1131 GEPAAP
-1139 ISMAKTPPVEVPS
+1139 VSMANNPPVDVS
-1152 LAVSGGYSSS
+1152 HLSSSGGYSSPP
-1162 PSFQAWKQLAGSIP
+1162 PSMLAWKQLTGTIP
-1176 QLPAS
+1176 QMPAS
-1181 MPSMPATSPLATT
+1181 MPTLPASSPLPTT

-1200 PQVKPGFLQFQD
+1200 PQVKPGFLQFQE

-1307 WHIKKHEKA
+1307 WHVKKHEKA

-1327 TKREECGRHGCK
+1327 TKREECGRLGCK

-1378 NFDRVPSQVVS
+1378 NFDRVPSQVLPLGHRAEDMQHPSGLVS
-1389 HAHQPEEMQRMASL
+1389 GPVPSQTSLSAS
-1403 ASSGM
+1403 
-1408 VGSHHNMNPNFSNM
+1408 FSNTSM
-1422 MEDNDDYMDYT
+1422 DDTEDYVDYT
-1433 AGGSPLGLSSESS
+1433 GGSPLGLSSESS

-1459 DSSPAGPGCQVPA
+1459 DASP
-1472 PATTTSA
+1472 
-1479 DSPPSQ
+1479 
-1485 SAPPPPPPS
+1485 
-1494 LPPPHQPALQ
+1494 
-1504 SQPPSLSSALL
+1504 
-1515 RPPLPSLPYLL
+1515 
-1526 SPSCLSYSLLS
+1526 
-1537 ASLGATRSVVM
+1537 
-1548 PTNTPAFSPI
+1548 
-1558 IPTSSSVK
+1558 
-1566 NDVPIV
+1566 
-1572 QDAAGNTISI
+1572 AGNTISI

-1628 YEDCKDTACQFSLKV
+1628 YENCKDINCQFSLKV

-1682 RFKSSLCCNFPDC
+1682 RFKSSLICNFPDC

-1739 FSSSVDCEV
+1739 FSSSADCEV
-1748 ADCKYK
+1748 PDCKYK

-1761 CTYPECKHTVVGMS
+1761 CTFPECKHTVVGMS

-1794 VSPNQDGNHHHHHH
+1794 VSPKQEGPHLSGVVSAVTPVSMSMPHMNST
-1808 HHHHHAGLAIPSMP
+1808 PSMLYP
-1822 MNLPPNSPGTPGL
+1822 GGALGSDYSHPYPPSSMGMDT
-1835 THNNM
+1835 
-1840 TMYLPSTG
+1840 
-1848 AVNEYEHPGS
+1848 A
-1858 AVNLDSSLNLGTDT
+1858 LDSSLNLTDT
-1872 NSSLFFLKNAAGLG
+1872 SSSMFFLKNAAGLG
-1886 LSDSMDLSKKMHREP
+1886 LNDSLDLSKKMLQDTGLSNHTSTP
-1901 LSLAPGSGPIA
+1901 LRGGSGP
-1912 SMGLS
+1912 
-1917 NPQDDTTGTSGDLE
+1917 DDTTGTSGEAE

-1939 PIAEDDDDDDD
+1939 
-1950 EEEDE
+1950 
-1955 AEEDMNTDSYEDSMP
+1955 DMNSDSNDDSMAEGDREKDSAEALSASVNHSSP
-1970 EPEVDKDNGESFDA
+1970 LQSPPVEQQEP
-1984 SMNHAETSQLDK
+1984 
-1996 EDPEAE
+1996 
-2002 P
+2002 